1 MTKDRVAALLVTL
14 APLVFFYPATA
25 GDLFISPDDGVIQN
39 VPFRVAAARIALS
52 GSLPLW
58 NPYIFSGTPLH
69 AEAQAGLLFP
79 LNWFFLAF
87 APEAATNLMMLASYA
102 LAALGAYVCA
112 RRSGSSV
119 AGAVVTSLAWQLS
132 GFALNQIGHTNVMQT
147 AAVLPWVVWAV
158 DGYGRTGRAGR
169 GALLAALVAIQCFA
183 GHQQTFA
190 YTLLLVAAYAVW
202 MWRSSSEKLE
212 RASYLKSLVYVA
224 AGVLLAA
231 VQILPTFEL
240 LRNSPRAEA
249 TYDFFTSF
257 SMPPR
262 FALNFLAPYLS
273 GGGAWGIYRAPYV
286 GPSFFGEYVGYVGL
300 MTIMLA
306 SVAVWAR
313 RDAWTKFWAAVAV
326 VCLVLAFGRFV
337 PFGLYKVIYYV
348 PVLNLFRVP
357 ARHLME
363 VEFAL
368 ALLAGRGLTVIA
380 AARGD
385 ARLTRKVLVV
395 GSGVLLLACV
405 AVTAGRPDDFK
416 LARAVQAVTLLRA
429 PELFMPILIAGASAW
444 ALWFFARGKGWRR
457 GAVALPLAVL
467 AVDLFLWGQAGGWRV
482 SSPGPESPLWRE
494 PATVQYVRERG
505 AGGPYR
511 ILTAEH
517 PFDPDVPASTDAPRG
532 VLRLALQPDTYM
544 MHGVENAAGY
554 GGFWLARY
562 SRLAGDMKVWGELP
576 DPERTLRGE
585 GRELDL
591 LNVRYLLSM
600 PRPTAGT
607 AQPSST
613 AAATPAPPASADG
626 LSFPPAAQVYGG
638 QAFAAEDLGAR
649 SLEAGER
656 LTFEVPRVDVDG
668 VAIVTN
674 LSWSVAVP
682 DGAVVGRVRLR
693 AEGGRTF
700 ELELRAG
707 EHTAEWAYD
716 RPDIR
721 PSVLHA
727 RAPVASSFPV
737 EDAQGRYEGHTY
749 VASFKLPERAAIVGG
764 EVAVARVGAAPELS
778 LSVRRVSLVDSAGGK
793 TFPLRREWA
802 RKELAPAKPQPQTRV
817 TTGGAAAATK
827 MAPAPQPAATPAPSQ
842 AAARW
847 RRLGEV
853 EGVAVFENAR
863 ALPRAWLAS
872 GEVVA
877 GDEEMLKVIRTGR
890 LAGGAEWNPQHTAL
904 VEAPTGAAFGQSP
917 SPGRAEVLAHEANYV
932 GVKTSSAAPSLL
944 VLSENHYPGWRAYVD
959 GESVDVLRVDYNLR
973 GVALAAGEHEVEFFY
988 RPASVIFGFV
998 ISLLAALA
1006 LALPAGLR
1014 YLKGRGR

>member
-1 MTKDRVAALLVTL
+1 MTRPSFSRLRPTKDRAAALLVTL
-14 APLVFFYPATA
+14 APLLFFYPAAA
-25 GDLFISPDDGVIQN
+25 GHLIISPDDGVIQN

-79 LNWFFLAF
+79 LNWFFLTF

-112 RRSGSSV
+112 RRSGSSA
-119 AGAVVTSLAWQLS
+119 AGAVVTSLAWQWG

-147 AAVLPWVVWAV
+147 AAVLPWVVWAL
-158 DGYGRTGRAGR
+158 DGYGRTGRASR
-169 GALLAALVAIQCFA
+169 GALLAALVALQCFA

-190 YTLLLVAAYAVW
+190 YTLLLVSAYAVW
-202 MWRSSSEKLE
+202 MWRSAAEGGE
-212 RASYLKSLVYVA
+212 REHYLKSLAYVA

-249 TYDFFTSF
+249 SYDFFTSF

-273 GGGAWGIYRAPYV
+273 GGGAWGIFRAPYV
-286 GPSFFGEYVGYVGL
+286 GPSYFGEYVGYVGV
-300 MTIMLA
+300 MTVMLA
-306 SVAVWAR
+306 GLAVWAR
-313 RDAWTKFWAAVAV
+313 RDAWTKFWAAVAL
-326 VCLVLAFGRFV
+326 VCLVLAFGRFA
-337 PFGLYKVIYYV
+337 PFGLYKIIYYV

-368 ALLAGRGLTVIA
+368 ALLAGRGLTLVA
-380 AARGD
+380 AARGE
-385 ARLTRKVLVV
+385 ARLTRRVLIV
-395 GSGVLLLACV
+395 GACV
-405 AVTAGRPDDFK
+405 FLLTCLAVTLGRPDDFK

-429 PELFMPILIAGASAW
+429 PELFMPILVAAASAC

-457 GAVALPLAVL
+457 GAVAVPLAVL
-467 AVDLFLWGQAGGWRV
+467 AFDLFLWGQSGGWRV

-494 PATVQYVRERG
+494 PATVQYLRG
-505 AGGPYR
+505 KGAAWPYR

-517 PFDPDVPASTDAPRG
+517 PFDPDLPASTDAPRG

-600 PRPTAGT
+600 PRQAAPTP
-607 AQPSST
+607 QPSPSSNT
-613 AAATPAPPASADG
+613 AAPAAPAPPASVDG
-626 LSFPPAAQVYGG
+626 LSFPAATQVYGG
-638 QAFAAEDLGAR
+638 QAFAAEDLSVR

-656 LTFEVPRVDVDG
+656 LTFEVPPAEVDG

-674 LSWSVAVP
+674 LSWSVTVP

-716 RPDIR
+716 RPDIK

-727 RAPVASSFPV
+727 RSPVAASFPV

-749 VASFKLPERAAIVGG
+749 VASFRLPARARIVGG

-778 LSVRRVSLVDSAGGK
+778 LSVRRVSLFDAEGGK
-793 TFPLRREWA
+793 TFPLR
-802 RKELAPAKPQPQTRV
+802 
-817 TTGGAAAATK
+817 
-827 MAPAPQPAATPAPSQ
+827 
-842 AAARW
+842 
-847 RRLGEV
+847 
-853 EGVAVFENAR
+853 
-863 ALPRAWLAS
+863 
-872 GEVVA
+872 
-877 GDEEMLKVIRTGR
+877 
-890 LAGGAEWNPQHTAL
+890 
-904 VEAPTGAAFGQSP
+904 
-917 SPGRAEVLAHEANYV
+917 
-932 GVKTSSAAPSLL
+932 
-944 VLSENHYPGWRAYVD
+944 
-959 GESVDVLRVDYNLR
+959 
-973 GVALAAGEHEVEFFY
+973 
-988 RPASVIFGFV
+988 
-998 ISLLAALA
+998 
-1006 LALPAGLR
+1006 
-1014 YLKGRGR
+1014 